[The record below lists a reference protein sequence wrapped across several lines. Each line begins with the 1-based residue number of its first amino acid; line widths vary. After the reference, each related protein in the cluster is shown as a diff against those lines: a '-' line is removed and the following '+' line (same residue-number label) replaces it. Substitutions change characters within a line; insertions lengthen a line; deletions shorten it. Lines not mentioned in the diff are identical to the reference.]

1 MHRQR
6 IHQFIGK
13 EAACHDVR
21 RNCSRTREAPSGRVA
36 LRVFRGLFA
45 PRGRMLYSDI
55 AQRLI
60 KCCELGFA
68 KIEHLASKPP
78 HTRARLNKHKFRRAV
93 EMSPHLR
100 ELSRQ
105 ETGKDGMHV
114 DTCVVVGETLGL
126 RFAVIAVDRMVE
138 AFAHVVRERKRA
150 EAANA
155 VGK

>member
-1 MHRQR
+1 MTIQWC
-6 IHQFIGK
+6 ILS
-13 EAACHDVR
+13 EPLA
-21 RNCSRTREAPSGRVA
+21 GRKLHPYGDNHAFAINANASTLSVHHC
-36 LRVFRGLFA
+36 LFA
-45 PRGRMLYSDI
+45 PQGRALHGDV
-55 AQRLI
+55 AKGLI
-60 KCCELGFA
+60 KNRELRLA
-68 KIEHLASKPP
+68 KIECLRSEPP
-78 HTRARLNKHKFRRAV
+78 GTRARLNKHKFRRAA
-93 EMSPHLR
+93 EILPHLH

-114 DTCVVVGETLGL
+114 DTCVVVCETLGL